1 MRTTAVQVRIC
12 GLYPLL
18 KVNGFSAIRSRFIFG
33 ELSDFVPTT
42 AVIFYYACASTV
54 CTYPMHVLKGLNIR
68 TIDLFIISGYMLWHS
83 HPMQM
88 GSAQTASALGNN
100 SETRPVSIG
109 CII

>member
-42 AVIFYYACASTV
+42 AVIFYYACAR
-54 CTYPMHVLKGLNIR
+54 TYYMYISHARVKGLNIR
-68 TIDLFIISGYMLWHS
+68 TISLLDLFIDTNGT
-83 HPMQM
+83 P
-88 GSAQTASALGNN
+88 
-100 SETRPVSIG
+100 
-109 CII
+109 